1 VHAYRHLFHAG
12 NFADVLKHALLVR
25 LALALA
31 RKDKPYLYLET
42 HAGLG
47 IYDLTHPWAQK
58 NREFEAGIVRVW
70 QRDDAPEAL
79 RSYLDA
85 VRAANPDGTLR
96 RYPGSPQ
103 LVRGLQRQG
112 DRTVL
117 IEMNAD
123 DCRALAKSF
132 AHDRGVTVER
142 GDGFRLLKAYLP
154 PPERRALVLIDA
166 AFDAPGELDRLVGAL
181 VEAHRRFATGVYAL
195 WYPLMPGATAAFA
208 REVVATGIRRIL
220 RTELEVRGPRD
231 PATGLRGCGML
242 VVNPPFGIEEEVR
255 AILGWLAPRLAI
267 DAHGTS
273 RVEWLV
279 PE

>member
-12 NFADVLKHALLVR
+12 NFADVLKHALLMR

-31 RKDKPYLYLET
+31 RNDKPYLYLET
-42 HAGLG
+42 HAGRG
-47 IYDLTHPWAQK
+47 TYDLTHPWALK
-58 NREFEAGIVRVW
+58 NREFEAGIARLW

-79 RSYLDA
+79 RAYLDA

-103 LVRGLQRQG
+103 LVRGVQRHA

-117 IEMNAD
+117 IELNAD

-132 AHDRGVTVER
+132 AHDRGVKVER

-166 AFDAPGELDRLVGAL
+166 AFDAPRELDRVLAAL
-181 VEAHRRFATGVYAL
+181 VDAHRRFATGVYAL

-208 REVVATGIRRIL
+208 RDVVATGLRRIL
-220 RTELEVRGPRD
+220 RAELEVRGPHD
-231 PATGLRGCGML
+231 PATALRGCGML
-242 VVNPPFGIEEEVR
+242 VVNPPFGVEEEAR
-255 AILGWLAPRLAI
+255 SIAGWLATVLAI